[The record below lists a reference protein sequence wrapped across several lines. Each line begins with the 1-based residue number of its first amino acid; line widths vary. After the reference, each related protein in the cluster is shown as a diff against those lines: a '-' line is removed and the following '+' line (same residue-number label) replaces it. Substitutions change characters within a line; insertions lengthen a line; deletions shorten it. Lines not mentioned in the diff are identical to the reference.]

1 MDKSPHQS
9 PSTGSAAIDGDYR
22 YELSRQWSIADP
34 TAVLTVIMLNPST
47 ADGML
52 DDPTLRR
59 CISLAKSAGADGLRV
74 LNLFAL
80 RSTDPE
86 VLVTAADP
94 VGPANDEYLL
104 AAARESTAIVA
115 AWSGH
120 KVARQRSGDVHA
132 MLRANG
138 VTLQCWGTT
147 KLGHPRH
154 PLYVRGST
162 VLTPWEP
169 PAR

>member
-1 MDKSPHQS
+1 MDDSLRQPA
-9 PSTGSAAIDGDYR
+9 STGSAVIDGDYR
-22 YELSRQWSIADP
+22 YELSRQWSVADP

-52 DDPTLRR
+52 DGPTLRR
-59 CISLAKSAGADGLRV
+59 CISLAKLAGSDGLRV

-94 VGPANDEYLL
+94 IGPANDKYLL
-104 AAARESTAIVA
+104 AAAHESTAIVA

-120 KVARQRSGDVHA
+120 KVARQRAGDVYS
-132 MLRANG
+132 MLQANG
-138 VTLQCWGTT
+138 VSL
-147 KLGHPRH
+147 
-154 PLYVRGST
+154 
-162 VLTPWEP
+162 
-169 PAR
+169 